1 MFNRMRGYYADS
13 GPIAAFERD
22 LDEEEQL
29 AGWKAAY
36 KGKTGKEW
44 DEQRPKALLLGRRA
58 FTKSLASFRSI
69 GGDEAAKIVEQYEKN
84 YSITVDGFCSEV
96 ARWLERQEDKRH
108 RINFFVDEVGQF
120 VSESSKLMLSLQ
132 TIAETLGVA
141 TNGRAWI
148 FVTS

>member
-69 GGDEAAKIVEQYEKN
+69 GNDEAAKIVEQYEKN

-120 VSESSKLMLSLQ
+120 VSESSKLMLSFGICQ
-132 TIAETLGVA
+132 D
-141 TNGRAWI
+141 
-148 FVTS
+148 S